1 MYCKRNAGRS
11 NEGLVDKKSWNQRG
25 DHCVQCLNTMIRT
38 SHEVVYKLR
47 EQEEI
52 IVNGVGVTLECTTL
66 YVCDYITMLMHDIHS
81 HVELRMDI
89 HTMYT
94 PSDVTQPWM
103 ELQESPCVDLPEAVK
118 NFIRGNSDKKKLQY
132 GLWSNYSELPITL
145 LPPER
150 TMPQVH
156 SIMNMDEFCAIQR
169 GKQQSLC
176 FRYSNVEGG

>member
-1 MYCKRNAGRS
+1 MVLES
-11 NEGLVDKKSWNQRG
+11 HWNVP
-25 DHCVQCLNTMIRT
+25 HFM
-38 SHEVVYKLR
+38 
-47 EQEEI
+47 
-52 IVNGVGVTLECTTL
+52 
-66 YVCDYITMLMHDIHS
+66 CDYITMLVHDIHG

-89 HTMYT
+89 HTRYT
-94 PSDVTQPWM
+94 PSGVTKPWM
-103 ELQESPCVDLPEAVK
+103 ELQESPFVNHPEAVK
-118 NFIRGNSDKKKLQY
+118 NFIRGNSDYFFLQY
-132 GLWSNYSELPITL
+132 RLWGNYSELPITL